1 MKPSL
6 SREITFL
13 KDTLARLPEK
23 IKVFHE
29 ETDND
34 VPNNQE
40 QSFLHNFLIVC
51 IFFTVYIFNLYL
63 IIGFLFSFD

>member
-13 KDTLARLPEK
+13 KGTLARLPEE

-40 QSFLHNFLIVC
+40 
-51 IFFTVYIFNLYL
+51 
-63 IIGFLFSFD
+63 